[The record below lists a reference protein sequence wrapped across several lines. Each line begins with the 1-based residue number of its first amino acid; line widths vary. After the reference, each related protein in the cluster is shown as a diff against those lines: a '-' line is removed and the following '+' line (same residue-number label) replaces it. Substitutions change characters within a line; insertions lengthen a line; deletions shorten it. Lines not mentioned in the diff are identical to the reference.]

1 MGFRKDAYATIW
13 EIKRISDTFVKA
25 RVSISR
31 KNKDTGKYE
40 PEFEDFIA
48 FVGTVAANKAM
59 TLRERD
65 HIKIGDCEVCNKYD
79 PEKRVK
85 YYNFRVYSFELA
97 NGTQSHSGQEP
108 ASPQPDVD
116 NGEVD
121 DSQLPF

>member
-1 MGFRKDAYATIW
+1 MGFRKEAYATIW

-48 FVGTVAANKAM
+48 FSGTVAANKAM

-65 HIKIGDCEVCNKYD
+65 RIKIGDCDVRNKYD
-79 PEKRVK
+79 PERKAK
-85 YYNFRVYSFELA
+85 YYNFLVYSFELS
-97 NGTQSHSGQEP
+97 NSTQGTAQQEH
-108 ASPQPDVD
+108 ASPQTDID
-116 NGEVD
+116 DGEVD